1 VADAVVPPVEALR
14 VHEVEPVHPARQV
27 LARGFDDEVEV
38 VVEDAVGVQHPAET
52 SLCLADPAHDGVT
65 VEVVADDALARDSAD
80 RHVDDAMLGEER
92 GAGAAGHCGDG
103 SRGPRQDPAAWT
115 KRH

>member
-1 VADAVVPPVEALR
+1 LEQVADAVVPPVEALR

-38 VVEDAVGVQHPAET
+38 VVEDAEGVQQPAEAP
-52 SLCLADPAHDGVT
+52 LRLADPAHDGVA
-65 VEVVADDALARDSAD
+65 VQVVADDPLTRNAAY

-92 GAGAAGHCGDG
+92 GASGAGHL
-103 SRGPRQDPAAWT
+103 RR
-115 KRH
+115 R